1 MIRRIKKFSEFI
13 FESVS
18 YGPKM
23 ELPDT
28 VIDYIL
34 GLTNKRILGQLS
46 GDSNLKRMYL
56 DDPDNSGTKRI
67 YVSWKNIIFRIPA
80 IGYNESTDEIVK
92 IGYELPSVDSFF
104 RDLRDKGIIGYKDD
118 EYSIN
123 PWIRDNYTYS
133 SILYILFK
141 GLIDVSRKES
151 SFLNPFTDLDIYSN
165 PSFKDLVRMGT
176 SVVSSDTQKKNA
188 TLVLQNPAWDSPIGI
203 YNNGYI
209 RKLGGS
215 RPASMV
221 SNPELIAP
229 IYFEDD
235 LNIKLEYLRWHTIKK
250 ILMDEDG
257 LKQKDIK
264 KLREDLVDNP
274 SEYAR
279 RVKELVYNN
288 PKLSLYLPV
297 PEGGFDRD
305 IAKGARILN
314 RLRIY

>member
-1 MIRRIKKFSEFI
+1 MIGRIKKFSEFI

-34 GLTNKRILGQLS
+34 GLTNKRMLGQLS

-67 YVSWKNIIFRIPA
+67 YVSWGNIIFRLPA
-80 IGYNESTDEIVK
+80 IGYNESTDEVAK
-92 IGYELPSVDSFF
+92 IGDELPSVDSFF
-104 RDLRDKGIIGYKDD
+104 RELRDKGIIGYKDN
-118 EYSIN
+118 EYSID
-123 PWIRDNYTYS
+123 PWTPENSKYS
-133 SILYILFK
+133 NMLYILFK

-165 PSFKDLVRMGT
+165 QAFNSLIKMKT
-176 SVVSSDTQKKNA
+176 SIVSSDLQKKNG
-188 TLVLQNPAWDSPIGI
+188 TLVLQNPYWDSQIGI

-209 RKLGGS
+209 RKLSGS

-229 IYFEDD
+229 IYSEED
-235 LNIKLEYLRWHTIKK
+235 LNIKLEYLRWYTIKK
-250 ILMDEDG
+250 ILMEEDG

-288 PKLSLYLPV
+288 PKLSLYLPA
-297 PEGGFDRD
+297 PEGGFDSG

-314 RLRIY
+314 RLGIY

>member
-1 MIRRIKKFSEFI
+1 MIGRIKRFGEFI
-13 FESVS
+13 LESVS

-28 VIDYIL
+28 VIEYIL
-34 GLTNKRILGQLS
+34 RLTNKRILGQLS

-67 YVSWKNIIFRIPA
+67 YVSWGDIIFRIPA
-80 IGYNESTDEIVK
+80 LGYNESTDEVVK
-92 IGYELPSVDSFF
+92 IEDELPSVDSFF
-104 RDLRDKGIIGYKDD
+104 RELRDKGIIGYKDD

-123 PWIRDNYTYS
+123 PWTREDYKYS
-133 SILYILFK
+133 SMLYILFK

-151 SFLNPFTDLDIYSN
+151 SFLDPFTDLDIYSN
-165 PSFKDLVRMGT
+165 PSFNSLAKMGT
-176 SVVSSDTQKKNA
+176 SVVSSDTQKKNG

-229 IYFEDD
+229 IYSEDD
-235 LNIKLEYLRWHTIKK
+235 LNIKLEYLRWYTIKK
-250 ILMDEDG
+250 ILMEDG

-297 PEGGFDRD
+297 PEGGFDIG

-314 RLRIY
+314 RLGIY